1 MKKLLT
7 AICVLCFFL
16 AFLCQRPASRVLPQV
31 KLTDTALLVPLDSSP
46 VCSTMVQ
53 QIASLAG
60 LEVILPPKA
69 LLDNYRQPADRE
81 KLCQWLQKNAN
92 NYPYKVISTD
102 LLLHG
107 GLLAT
112 RTATATKEEEQRV
125 WDTLA
130 ALQPKEGV
138 ATDSTAIFSVIPRLL
153 VSDDLYPDCW
163 YQFHLMRYSQLLDM
177 VEISNNPVYTKKLLE
192 YQEEIPH
199 DVLQK
204 YITRFHHSQAFNSKL
219 LQSKYGYT
227 VIGQDDSSPLGL
239 PHRSARALETLLA
252 REQLTDAAIT
262 YGADEIA
269 VLLMTRHILQK
280 QNYQPK
286 IFLQFA
292 TPAAEFKHLPYMACS
307 TGAALRN
314 QIELLG
320 AREASNAKTAD
331 IICYI
336 YCGDADKGELPSVQ
350 QANAVK
356 DLLATGKP
364 IALVDSSA
372 NYEAQELLLPFLLE
386 QNVPVQRLAAYAGWN
401 TFSNSSGTALAQACT
416 FTAGLRRLHRQQA
429 DTLQLAGLYAANL
442 RLNVLRMLDDYYYQ
456 KRIHPQLRPYLESF
470 GVTPTDLSEEEKL
483 EVEQYIQGR
492 LSLYAVYLEYRLS
505 REPFYKNYR
514 VNSITV
520 GARLPWSRIF
530 EVELNPEIKV
540 MSVVKEARTERI

>member
-1 MKKLLT
+1 MKKLLAT
-7 AICVLCFFL
+7 LCMLCLFL
-16 AFLCQRPASRVLPQV
+16 AFLCQRPAANVLPQA
-31 KLTDTALLVPLDSSP
+31 KPTDTALLVPLDSRP
-46 VCSTMVQ
+46 VCSNMVQ

-60 LEVILPPKA
+60 LDVILPPKT

-112 RTATATKEEEQRV
+112 RTATATQEEEQRV
-125 WDTLA
+125 WSTLES
-130 ALQPKEGV
+130 LKPKEENST
-138 ATDSTAIFSVIPRLL
+138 ATTTAIFSVIPRLL

-177 VEISNNPVYTKKLLE
+177 VEISNNPVYTEKLLE
-192 YQEEIPH
+192 YQEEIPS

-204 YITRFHHSQAFNSKL
+204 YINRFQRSQAFNSKL
-219 LQSKYGYT
+219 LQGQYGFT

-239 PHRSARALETLLA
+239 PHRSARALATLLA
-252 REQLTDAAIT
+252 REGLTEAAIT

-269 VLLMTRHILQK
+269 VLLLTRHILQK
-280 QNYQPK
+280 QNYRPK

-336 YCGDADKGELPSVQ
+336 YCGDSDKGELPSVQ

-356 DLLATGKP
+356 DLLAAGKP

-386 QNVPVQRLAAYAGWN
+386 QNVSVQRLAAYAGWN
-401 TFSNSSGTALAQACT
+401 TFSNSSGTALAQACN
-416 FTAGLRRLHRQQA
+416 FTAGLHQLHRQQA

-483 EVEQYIQGR
+483 EVERYIQGR
-492 LSLYAVYLEYRLS
+492 LSLYAVYLQYKLS
-505 REPFYKNYR
+505 REPFYENYR

-520 GARLPWSRIF
+520 GTRLPWSRIF
-530 EVELNPEIKV
+530 EVELNPEVKV
-540 MSVVKEARTERI
+540 GK